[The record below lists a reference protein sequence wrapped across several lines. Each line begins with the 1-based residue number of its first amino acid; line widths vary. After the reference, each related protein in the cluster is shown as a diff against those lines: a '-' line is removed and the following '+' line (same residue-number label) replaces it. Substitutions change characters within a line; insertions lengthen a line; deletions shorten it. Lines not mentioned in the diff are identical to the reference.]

1 MFHFSSLGAPAHGQ
15 ARMTDS
21 ETRSLAERLHGLP
34 VLFATAL
41 LLPAM
46 AALPAGEP
54 LSLARHLP
62 LQALFET
69 ISSVAA
75 FLVFV
80 VGWMSYQRRAPIA
93 VLLIAATFL
102 GVALFGL
109 GFLLS
114 DQHTTEPEALFGAST
129 APLFWMAA
137 RLLAVLGVAL
147 AVLIPWKDRPTSPQT
162 RSLLLSS
169 LLGLVAGTFAVIL
182 FGREDLLSGLQSVVG
197 VAAFQDGIH
206 YFAVAIYL
214 LSAGVL
220 QFHRRSIPNI
230 DTRSLSVAIAFIV
243 LASISFTLQATT
255 NDTFNLLGQVYK
267 LFAYYYL
274 FRAVVISGIEEPYRE
289 LASARARL
297 RATLEALPDIIFE
310 LDRRGI
316 IHQMHSR
323 YPHLIAQP
331 EDVRGRCLLDFLP
344 ESVQREYHKLLDDID
359 RNGRSGAYQYKLEAD
374 GETRDYEA
382 TGNLLRDPETPET
395 RYIVIVQDIT
405 QRKRLDHELRIAA
418 AAFESQESICI
429 TDEAHR
435 TLRVNSAFTR
445 ITGFAE
451 HEMIGGDPAMLL
463 PEDDRAGFR
472 QRMDERMEDRSRWRG
487 EIRLRRKSGEVHS
500 QLLLVTAVRGEQG
513 RVRNFIY
520 DYIDISALKKAETRI
535 QQLALYDSLTG
546 LGNRR
551 LMEVRLARSIEQGHQ
566 SGHYGSLLL
575 INLIQF
581 KKVNDAMGFSAGDQ
595 LLIQVA
601 QELRGIAGQDGNAFR
616 QGADEFAL
624 IVETAAGDARSA
636 ASLVQA
642 TADRVF
648 AALNRAFS
656 ISGEEYYNRCR
667 IGATVFDGPSVDGA
681 EVLGQAAIALHQVK
695 ADPDRIFSF
704 FDPEMQQVVAQ
715 EQTLESELRRA
726 IAEEQF
732 LLHYQPKVNRDR
744 EIVGLEALIRWQHPT
759 RGLLSPGDFVP
770 AAERTG
776 LITPIEKWTLE
787 QAIAQLARWRDHDA
801 QRNWSISVN
810 VASSQF
816 YRDEFEIH
824 LDSLLDHYGV
834 DARQLI
840 LEFTESTLLH
850 DVHAARDRIL
860 RLAKRGVRFS
870 IDDFGTGY
878 SSLAYLGRLPV
889 HELKID
895 RSFVK
900 DLDREPYNAAIVR
913 MVIEMANI
921 LGMQVVAEGVE
932 TEAQYRFLTQQGCE
946 LLQGYLFGH
955 PVPVEEINDPADD
968 QESVP

>member
-1 MFHFSSLGAPAHGQ
+1 
-15 ARMTDS
+15 MTDRGS
-21 ETRSLAERLHGLP
+21 PNPLARPAGYQVPIIL
-34 VLFATAL
+34 AL
-41 LLPAM
+41 LLAVLM
-46 AALPAGEP
+46 AFPPALPQDFD
-54 LSLARHLP
+54 LYLP
-62 LQALFET
+62 LHSAFE
-69 ISSVAA
+69 IGSSAVAG
-75 FLVFV
+75 LVFV
-80 VGWMSYQRRAPIA
+80 VGWLSFQRRAPVS
-93 VLLIAATFL
+93 VLLIAVTFL
-102 GVALFGL
+102 GVALLDVGH
-109 GFLLS
+109 LLS
-114 DQHTTEPEALFGAST
+114 FQGMPDFVTPAGSEKAIR
-129 APLFWMAA
+129 FWLGA
-137 RLLAVLGVAL
+137 RLLAAAGMAL
-147 AVLIPWKDRPTSPQT
+147 AVIVPWNQEPAPGWLRTT
-162 RSLLLSS
+162 
-169 LLGLVAGTFAVIL
+169 LLGLTLALVAALYTLILRVPERLPDTFDPEQGLTTFKIGAEYAVIAL
-182 FGREDLLSGLQSVVG
+182 HLTTVGALWLQRRAIPHIDSRNLIVALL
-197 VAAFQDGIH
+197 I
-206 YFAVAIYL
+206 IM
-214 LSAGVL
+214 LSEV
-220 QFHRRSIPNI
+220 F
-230 DTRSLSVAIAFIV
+230 
-243 LASISFTLQATT
+243 FTLYVSVT
-255 NDTFNLLGQVYK
+255 DSFNLIGHVYK
-267 LFAYYYL
+267 IIAYFYL
-274 FRAVVISGIEEPYRE
+274 FQAVVVSGIEQPYRE
-289 LASARARL
+289 LAGAKARL

-310 LDRRGI
+310 LDRRGV

-323 YPHLIAQP
+323 YPHLLAQP
-331 EDVRGRCLLDFLP
+331 EDVRGHCLLDYLP
-344 ESVQREYHKLLDDID
+344 EPVQREYHKLLDDID

-382 TGNLLRDPETPET
+382 TGNLLRDPETPEA

-429 TDEAHR
+429 TDEEHR
-435 TLRVNSAFTR
+435 ILRVNSAFTR
-445 ITGFAE
+445 VTGFE
-451 HEMIGGDPAMLL
+451 EFEMVGKDPALLL

-472 QRMDERMEDRSRWRG
+472 QRMDERMKGRSRWRG

-551 LMEVRLARSIEQGHQ
+551 LMEMRLARSIEQGHQ
-566 SGHYGSLLL
+566 SGQYGGLLL

-595 LLIQVA
+595 LLIQIA

-624 IVETAAGDARSA
+624 IVDSAGSNAKSA

-648 AALNRAFS
+648 AALNRAFT

-667 IGATVFDGPSVDGA
+667 IGATVFDGPAVDGS

-695 ADPDRIFSF
+695 SDPERTFSF
-704 FDPEMQQVVAQ
+704 FDPEMQQAVAQ
-715 EQTLESELRRA
+715 EQTLESELRKA

-759 RGLLSPGDFVP
+759 RGLLSPGEFVP

-787 QAIAQLARWRDHDA
+787 QAVAQLAQWREHDTR
-801 QRNWSISVN
+801 RNWSISVN

-816 YRDEFEIH
+816 YREEFEAH
-824 LDSLLDHYGV
+824 LVALLERYRIKAD
-834 DARQLI
+834 RLI
-840 LEFTESTLLH
+840 LEFTESTLLN
-850 DVHAARDRIL
+850 DVHAAREKIL
-860 RLAKRGVRFS
+860 RLANRGVRFS

-895 RSFVK
+895 RSFVN
-900 DLDREPYNAAIVR
+900 DLDREAYNAAIVR
-913 MVIEMANI
+913 MIIEMAHI

-932 TEAQYRFLTQQGCE
+932 SEAQYQFLTGQGCE
-946 LLQGYLFGH
+946 LLQGYLFGR
-955 PVPVEEINDPADD
+955 PAPVEQIGAT
-968 QESVP
+968 S